1 MEEKPMKGIKLGIVG
16 ICLGLCGIAFAT
28 NNIIAIGC
36 TFIGMVLSIIGLFI
50 KDK

>member
-1 MEEKPMKGIKLGIVG
+1 MKGIKLGIVG
-16 ICLGLCGIAFAT
+16 ICLGLCGIAFVT

-36 TFIGMVLSIIGLFI
+36 TFIGLVSLIIGLFI

>member
-1 MEEKPMKGIKLGIVG
+1 MKGIKLGIVG

-28 NNIIAIGC
+28 NNIISIGC
-36 TFIGMVLSIIGLFI
+36 TCIGLVLSIIGLYI